1 MLDAGAMPP
10 LLRVAQNV
18 NLASTGELNLG
29 KSSTVKPASFPGS
42 RCICESAAYQQIN
55 IVQRARAGMTTFR

>member
-29 KSSTVKPASFPGS
+29 NNSKVNCASLPAS
-42 RCICESAAYQQIN
+42 RC
-55 IVQRARAGMTTFR
+55 T